1 MKLLTMSE
9 VYGVAIVETS
19 LRRICNVKFW
29 ENRQLA
35 PVAYLKYE
43 QNVNEFP
50 QHELLQFSLTITATS
65 VHNLSSF
72 TFENPPK

>member
-1 MKLLTMSE
+1 MMQNT
-9 VYGVAIVETS
+9 Y
-19 LRRICNVKFW
+19 NVKFW

-35 PVAYLKYE
+35 PVTYVTHE

-50 QHELLQFSLTITATS
+50 QHKLLQFSLTITATS